1 MVDTYEMVTIY
12 RMAFMQKILL
22 LMDEQP
28 IFLKDIDIWV
38 ILKYK
43 GKDQRCFK
51 FLTVNDKNIW
61 LQGKQ
66 WIKNIQSSTW

>member
-1 MVDTYEMVTIY
+1 MVDTYEMETIY
-12 RMAFMQKILL
+12 RMAFMQKIIL

>member
-12 RMAFMQKILL
+12 RMAFMQKIIL

-51 FLTVNDKNIW
+51 FLTANDKNIW

>member
-1 MVDTYEMVTIY
+1 MVDNYEMVTIY
-12 RMAFMQKILL
+12 RMQTIIL

-38 ILKYK
+38 MLKYK

-51 FLTVNDKNIW
+51 FLTVHDTKSDYKENNE
-61 LQGKQ
+61 
-66 WIKNIQSSTW
+66 

>member
-12 RMAFMQKILL
+12 RMAFMQKIIL

-43 GKDQRCFK
+43 GKDQRCFI

>member
-1 MVDTYEMVTIY
+1 MVDNYEMVTIY
-12 RMAFMQKILL
+12 RMAFMQKIIL

-51 FLTVNDKNIW
+51 FSTVNDKNIW

>member
-12 RMAFMQKILL
+12 RMAFMQKIIL

>member
-12 RMAFMQKILL
+12 RMAFMQKIIL

-51 FLTVNDKNIW
+51 FLSVNDKNIW

>member
-12 RMAFMQKILL
+12 RMAFMQKIIL

-66 WIKNIQSSTW
+66 WIKNIQSST

>member
-1 MVDTYEMVTIY
+1 MVDNYEMVTIY
-12 RMAFMQKILL
+12 RMAFMQKIIL

>member
-12 RMAFMQKILL
+12 RMAFMQKIIL

-51 FLTVNDKNIW
+51 FLTVNNKNIW

>member
-12 RMAFMQKILL
+12 RMAFMQKIIL

-43 GKDQRCFK
+43 GKDQRCIK